1 MRNNTL
7 MLNNIILEEIIKA
20 KLILP
25 TNESLI
31 TETIFTTGEYDLA
44 TISKNIGWTESM
56 GTPWSN
62 QQAVKIL
69 KNLGAVPFACSAGG
83 NNRYLLAGD
92 QKAIET
98 KMFGGKTDIGYQVL
112 LYTKEI
118 GTLLR
123 FYKDFTMH
131 STGNEETTNTQWG
144 WSIKNGKIYL
154 QYEAK
159 AYANQLMHDEGYL
172 QKRGGDV
179 VFADTDTKPG
189 LISNKEKQAAELAAT
204 LKYAAEHQWIYGA
217 SPGAPT
223 GYWYRTLDRLQTVL
237 DWTGI
242 FFPPGDIVNAL
253 IYINR
258 ERYLEA
264 FISVIALIPVVGD
277 VFNLVAKGII
287 KGLGGMLRF
296 TGNVAVRGY
305 VQIFEII
312 MKRLP
317 QWAPEALDA
326 VIRRQAVTLKEGL
339 QKLVSQ
345 GVITPQQMRAYT
357 ALVDQQLEAIGKAIT
372 QIEKEA
378 LEKVAREKLASNPYV
393 SKLLFGKHTP
403 LVDAAEPFLQK
414 LLGKGLG
421 KVAKVLSYHFV
432 KLFTHSNTS
441 IIALYKKLLYKIM
454 MEMSTNPKILAMIA
468 ASFED
473 KTIIKAIMESKFG
486 RRELVDMAAQFP
498 YLFTMVNGRVTGIK
512 VKYLGTI
519 LQKLF
524 ADSPTLY
531 KEIAVSVFEKLS
543 RGATNFFWDLYR
555 TNPFR
560 NIMARATNPVQRL
573 AAAFPGK
580 VSEILPKAGNWL
592 KGDFFGKQLDIIY
605 NEVVKFKE
613 ITAGQPNLSKNSIM
627 VAAAYEIGVFDKM
640 EYAQQKLLANEDFK
654 FIRSISKDE
663 AGYKPFRNPGA
674 TDSLTFKNWSADL
687 DPEIKARYVK
697 ALKSTDNASRG
708 LYAKQAYKDIV
719 TAVAGLGTDISG
731 VRKAIESLSNEDDFR
746 IFLGQFKDG
755 KTGYSSF
762 NDMINGEYGVA
773 NYWNA
778 LTLISILRNKLP
790 GWTIKYNRDAGGLLN
805 NTFKGGFEIYK
816 K

>member
-1 MRNNTL
+1 
-7 MLNNIILEEIIKA
+7 
-20 KLILP
+20 
-25 TNESLI
+25 
-31 TETIFTTGEYDLA
+31 
-44 TISKNIGWTESM
+44 
-56 GTPWSN
+56 
-62 QQAVKIL
+62 
-69 KNLGAVPFACSAGG
+69 
-83 NNRYLLAGD
+83 
-92 QKAIET
+92 
-98 KMFGGKTDIGYQVL
+98 
-112 LYTKEI
+112 
-118 GTLLR
+118 
-123 FYKDFTMH
+123 
-131 STGNEETTNTQWG
+131 
-144 WSIKNGKIYL
+144 
-154 QYEAK
+154 
-159 AYANQLMHDEGYL
+159 
-172 QKRGGDV
+172 
-179 VFADTDTKPG
+179 
-189 LISNKEKQAAELAAT
+189 
-204 LKYAAEHQWIYGA
+204 
-217 SPGAPT
+217 
-223 GYWYRTLDRLQTVL
+223 
-237 DWTGI
+237 
-242 FFPPGDIVNAL
+242 
-253 IYINR
+253 
-258 ERYLEA
+258 
-264 FISVIALIPVVGD
+264 
-277 VFNLVAKGII
+277 
-287 KGLGGMLRF
+287 
-296 TGNVAVRGY
+296 
-305 VQIFEII
+305 
-312 MKRLP
+312 
-317 QWAPEALDA
+317 
-326 VIRRQAVTLKEGL
+326 
-339 QKLVSQ
+339 
-345 GVITPQQMRAYT
+345 
-357 ALVDQQLEAIGKAIT
+357 
-372 QIEKEA
+372 
-378 LEKVAREKLASNPYV
+378 
-393 SKLLFGKHTP
+393 
-403 LVDAAEPFLQK
+403 
-414 LLGKGLG
+414 
-421 KVAKVLSYHFV
+421 
-432 KLFTHSNTS
+432 
-441 IIALYKKLLYKIM
+441 M
-454 MEMSTNPKILAMIA
+454 MEMSTNPRILAMLA

-512 VKYLGTI
+512 VRYLGTI
-519 LQKLF
+519 LEKLY
-524 ADSPTLY
+524 AGSPTLY

-580 VSEILPKAGNWL
+580 VSEILPKAANWL

-605 NEVVKFKE
+605 NEVVKYRE
-613 ITAGQPNLSKNSIM
+613 ITAGQPDLSKNSIM

-674 TDSLTFKNWSADL
+674 TDSLKFKNWSADL

-790 GWTIKYNRDAGGLLN
+790 GWTIKYNRKAGGLLG